1 MKHQEPSLPGWL
13 CCLASSYFKP
23 AQRGLNIRKYKL
35 RREERCPSGCDC
47 CHAWTWRSDIRISV
61 SNCASS
67 ILRLAMRSRCFCC
80 MRFLPR
86 MAPRSPRRY
95 APKPDGSSHATPCS
109 NADKLRWDLAKGQMR
124 SECVA
129 STTVVDRMRAEAIR
143 AQPRASH

>member
-13 CCLASSYFKP
+13 CCLASSYSKP

-35 RREERCPSGCDC
+35 RREERCPLG
-47 CHAWTWRSDIRISV
+47 
-61 SNCASS
+61 
-67 ILRLAMRSRCFCC
+67 LRL
-80 MRFLPR
+80 LPR